1 MRIKSICILMLT
13 FLICGCEYSK
23 DNSIGCK
30 TDIDNMIEINS
41 YERLPDKLIISYTI
55 NNKYDYDIWICDG
68 INRELRSEIGLKK
81 DTLYLRYISSLPYD
95 SNILIYAPPFAYYT
109 KLLPNNSIH
118 KTIVIDLPVKGLS
131 SFWGSEKPIFG
142 RTVSCVELQVGYL
155 TVENINMLGDWAK
168 KESDDIMIVQVIR
181 DVKIDEKI
189 LIAKIDELKIPV
201 EGK

>member
-1 MRIKSICILMLT
+1 MLT

-30 TDIDNMIEINS
+30 TDPDDIIGINS

-55 NNKYDYDIWICDG
+55 KNRYHHDIWICDG
-68 INRELRSEIGLKK
+68 INRELRSEISLKK
-81 DTLYLRYISSLPYD
+81 STLLLRYFSSLPYD

-131 SFWGSEKPIFG
+131 SFLGSEKPIFG
-142 RTVSCVELQVGYL
+142 RNASCVELQVGYL
-155 TVENINMLGDWAK
+155 TNENINMLDNLAK
-168 KESDDIMIVQVIR
+168 KESENTMLVQVVR

-189 LIAKIDELKIPV
+189 LIARIDKIKIPV
-201 EGK
+201 EGE